1 MLLHKSNKWPAIPL
15 YYATDEKEDRVTLEK
30 LLDIIKYKEH
40 NWKLCCDLKV
50 VKIIAVMKVGNPN
63 HGCFKCDWNRNDKDK
78 DQYTDKWTGTNP
90 DIKTDIKINMNIV
103 LIPPLHLK
111 LGIVQKFLNL
121 VLKQND
127 ETYRFF
133 KEGMFKRRTDTRIK
147 SGIYKLSIFLIYHN
161 LMKVRFFNLFTSFE
175 SISLS
180 LQSKFNFKFK
190 IRFSLVT
197 NNFIIYSF

>member
-30 LLDIIKYKEH
+30 LLDTIKYEEH

-50 VKIIAVMKVGNPN
+50 VKILAGMKGGNPN
-63 HGCFKCDWNRNDKDK
+63 HGCFKCDWNRNDPVK
-78 DQYTDKWTGTNP
+78 DQYTGEWTGTNP
-90 DIKTDIKINMNIV
+90 DIKPDIKINMNNV

-127 ETYRFF
+127 ETFRFL

-147 SGIYKLSIFLIYHN
+147 SGIYT
-161 LMKVRFFNLFTSFE
+161 LFTFWLFTCNKSSFFFIYLPVLNKFRFLF
-175 SISLS
+175 SQNLTSNA
-180 LQSKFNFKFK
+180 KFN
-190 IRFSLVT
+190 SQ
-197 NNFIIYSF
+197 